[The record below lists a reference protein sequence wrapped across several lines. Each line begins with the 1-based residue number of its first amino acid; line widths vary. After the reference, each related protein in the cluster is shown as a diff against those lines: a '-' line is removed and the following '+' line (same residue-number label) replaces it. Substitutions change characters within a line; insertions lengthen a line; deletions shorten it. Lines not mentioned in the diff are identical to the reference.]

1 MIERWRQKIM
11 GSFLDPEMRNR
22 PNAIMARGAGGSL
35 IVKAAGTGLA
45 FLLTVLL
52 TRLLS
57 LQASTDYLLAVA
69 WVNVLCLLGSMG
81 FNTASLRFLSTYR
94 SHGQWGLMRGFL
106 QRSHQLSLA
115 VSVFVASIMVFIVW
129 LLRGQLRPELALLF
143 WAAGLL
149 VPLKVLQTILSSGL
163 QALKHVALSQ
173 VPLTTLRP
181 LILGGILAVLI
192 VWRQR
197 ELDATETM
205 LLNVAVT
212 LGTLLLTY
220 FLLRRQLPPPVKIAK
235 AEFRTNEW
243 MRVAWPLFIMTAFE
257 LLLVRTDSLM
267 LGWLVDAERAGIYLI
282 AGNVATLVIFGQFAI
297 GDIAAPLIS
306 ELHANNR
313 RRELQRLVTLA
324 ARGSLVF
331 ALPAAA
337 FFIVCGKWVLAI
349 WKPEFADGQGALS
362 ILVIGAV
369 GSALVGPAG
378 ALLTMTGRQREATMV
393 IGVSAVL
400 NVALNA
406 LFIPRW
412 GMSGA
417 AWATT
422 ITSLLR
428 SAVMA
433 GLAWKLLRISP
444 TIIGP
449 ASVRRAPD
457 EPTDKKP

>member
-1 MIERWRQKIM
+1 
-11 GSFLDPEMRNR
+11 
-22 PNAIMARGAGGSL
+22 
-35 IVKAAGTGLA
+35 
-45 FLLTVLL
+45 
-52 TRLLS
+52 
-57 LQASTDYLLAVA
+57 
-69 WVNVLCLLGSMG
+69 
-81 FNTASLRFLSTYR
+81 
-94 SHGQWGLMRGFL
+94 
-106 QRSHQLSLA
+106 
-115 VSVFVASIMVFIVW
+115 
-129 LLRGQLRPELALLF
+129 
-143 WAAGLL
+143 
-149 VPLKVLQTILSSGL
+149 
-163 QALKHVALSQ
+163 
-173 VPLTTLRP
+173 
-181 LILGGILAVLI
+181 
-192 VWRQR
+192 
-197 ELDATETM
+197 
-205 LLNVAVT
+205 
-212 LGTLLLTY
+212 LLTY